1 MSLKTEQHSPGH
13 HCSSPPVTGSHS
25 GLSRW
30 REGQFS
36 HDDWFI
42 LSRTTAVK
50 NTNGPSEVMIKKE
63 RKCTKTSNPEE
74 TISFKCKEKSSVKQ
88 KSRLKSHNKYIFLFL
103 RKRHYSQQSKSKQV
117 WNKSKKISKSLL
129 KDQIR
134 HNKDNKG
141 GFQAVKMFISTHNSL
156 KTTCRCI
163 LSLSVTDI
171 MWGRAL
177 GVKCRWQTGLM

>member
-1 MSLKTEQHSPGH
+1 MKTDSFFQERLQSKTQMGLVKLWLKKRENALKHLILKKRSALNAKKNT
-13 HCSSPPVTGSHS
+13 V
-25 GLSRW
+25 LSR
-30 REGQFS
+30 RAALN
-36 HDDWFI
+36 H
-42 LSRTTAVK
+42 K
-50 NTNGPSEVMIKKE
+50 NA
-63 RKCTKTSNPEE
+63 R
-74 TISFKCKEKSSVKQ
+74 
-88 KSRLKSHNKYIFLFL
+88 HNKYIFLFL
-103 RKRHYSQQSKSKQV
+103 RKRHYSQHSKSKQV

-156 KTTCRCI
+156 KTACRCI